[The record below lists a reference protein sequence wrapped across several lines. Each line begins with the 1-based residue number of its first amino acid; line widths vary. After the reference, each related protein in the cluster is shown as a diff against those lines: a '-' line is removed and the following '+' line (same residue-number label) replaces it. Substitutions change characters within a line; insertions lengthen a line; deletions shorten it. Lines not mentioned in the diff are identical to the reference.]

1 MKRFLHLMGWR
12 ANATSHLEKWLSAIG
27 ALCGIAAIYAVT
39 HWVLPSEAAIWVV
52 ASMGASAVLLFA
64 VPHGA
69 LSQPWAVLG
78 GQVLSAI
85 VGVLCQA
92 LFPDQPFTP
101 ALAVA
106 AAILVM
112 HYARCIHPP
121 GGATALAAVSGGPA
135 ITALGLHYVL
145 SPVLLNVAL
154 TLVVAVLFNGL
165 FAWRRYPAPLARLP
179 ATPTLPAGPAPED
192 LYHAL
197 RKMDS
202 YIDVQFDDLLKI
214 LQLAQEHA
222 QAQRLT
228 PEDILLGAR
237 YSNALIGDAW
247 AVRQVID
254 DHPDKR
260 GRQDQ
265 VVYKVVAGAGKGNT
279 GVCRRQDLLDW
290 AAHPVIPQGD
300 GWVRS
305 SAQDSAQDALQR
317 QLKGETPRA

>member
-12 ANATSHLEKWLSAIG
+12 ANATSHLEKWLSATG

-64 VPHGA
+64 VPHGV

-78 GQVLSAI
+78 GQVLSAC
-85 VGVLCQA
+85 VGVICQKLLPGQA
-92 LFPDQPFTP
+92 FTP
-101 ALAVA
+101 ALAVG

-135 ITALGLHYVL
+135 ITALGFHYVL
-145 SPVLLNVAL
+145 SPVLLNVVLILAVAL
-154 TLVVAVLFNGL
+154 AFNGL
-165 FAWRRYPAPLARLP
+165 FAGRRYPAPLARLP
-179 ATPTLPAGPAPED
+179 VTPKLPAGPAPED

-228 PEDILLGAR
+228 PEDILLGAS
-237 YSNALIGDAW
+237 YSNALSGNAW

-260 GRQDQ
+260 SRQDQ
-265 VVYKVVAGAGKGNT
+265 LVYKVVAGAGKGNT

-290 AAHPVIPQGD
+290 AAYPVTAQGD

-305 SAQDSAQDALQR
+305 TAQDSAKDALQR
-317 QLKGETPRA
+317 QIKGQSPRP

>member
-27 ALCGIAAIYAVT
+27 ALCGIAVIYAVT

-78 GQVLSAI
+78 GQVLSAL
-85 VGVLCQA
+85 VGVICQK
-92 LFPDQPFTP
+92 LFPDQAFTP
-101 ALAVA
+101 ALAVG

-135 ITALGLHYVL
+135 ISALGFHYVL
-145 SPVLLNVAL
+145 SPVLLNVVLILA
-154 TLVVAVLFNGL
+154 VAVAFNGL

-179 ATPTLPAGPAPED
+179 ETPKLPAGPAPED

-202 YIDVQFDDLLKI
+202 FIDVQFDDLLKI

-222 QAQRLT
+222 QAQRLG
-228 PEDILLGAR
+228 PDDILLGAC
-237 YSNALIGDAW
+237 YSNALSGSAW

-254 DHPDKR
+254 DHPGKR
-260 GRQDQ
+260 ARQDQ
-265 VVYKVVAGAGKGNT
+265 LVYKVVAGAGKGNT
-279 GVCRRQDLLDW
+279 GACRRQDLLEW
-290 AAHPVIPQGD
+290 AAHAVIPQGD
-300 GWVRS
+300 GWVRVTP
-305 SAQDSAQDALQR
+305 QDSAHDALQR
-317 QLKGETPRA
+317 QIKGETPLA